1 MPRSY
6 RAEPVEAE
14 VWAYVQ
20 RLYSEPQVLV
30 DALDILIAEERAL
43 SGDPEGRIKAIAR
56 KLSDLDRRKENAQS
70 KAVLELLADGTLDPA
85 MIRSQLAELEDQ
97 RRDLEREL
105 EACDNRGQRVRDLER
120 LRGACVQRAE
130 SWRGIEQQWPDLRQY
145 VIGPMPWE
153 TDAFARGFGGD
164 LANATPQER
173 HQHYRELGIKVHAM
187 PEGGIRID
195 GEIVQ
200 GYMKQVGCVRVE
212 PTYCCSAFG
221 SQRPSTI
228 PRPTSPERTD
238 PFSRS
243 SWRARSPIRAGEC
256 SLPCR
261 DFCFAYTPNISIQ
274 YDSCET

>member
-43 SGDPEGRIKAIAR
+43 SGDPERRIKAIAR

-105 EACDNRGQRVRDLER
+105 EACDNRG
-120 LRGACVQRAE
+120 
-130 SWRGIEQQWPDLRQY
+130 
-145 VIGPMPWE
+145 
-153 TDAFARGFGGD
+153 
-164 LANATPQER
+164 
-173 HQHYRELGIKVHAM
+173 
-187 PEGGIRID
+187 
-195 GEIVQ
+195 
-200 GYMKQVGCVRVE
+200 
-212 PTYCCSAFG
+212 
-221 SQRPSTI
+221 
-228 PRPTSPERTD
+228 
-238 PFSRS
+238 
-243 SWRARSPIRAGEC
+243 
-256 SLPCR
+256 
-261 DFCFAYTPNISIQ
+261 
-274 YDSCET
+274 